1 MSNYFIYEKGDTTT
15 IHLPDGKIIN
25 ITGSLWWCVNDH
37 RIALSDPCSFE
48 DYENGVYCEIF
59 THMMI
64 EPWSTPTT
72 SDDEYNEYCKKHEN
86 EMACVIYEIDGGEF
100 TTEDIMNSPS
110 YDIRYVFEKI
120 TYYTVTVPVI
130 VNGERIEYEVTA
142 ELRNETKYFG
152 ITDFDF
158 EFKGLEFHGCVI
170 PNLEITK
177 LSEANNDNCGN
188 QIWGLRVRR

>member
-1 MSNYFIYEKGDTTT
+1 MSIIYTEGDTTVN
-15 IHLPDGKIIN
+15 LPGGEII
-25 ITGSLWWCVNDH
+25 IVTGGRLLCVNNH
-37 RIALSDPCSFE
+37 RIVLSYPCSFE
-48 DYENGVYCEIF
+48 DYENGENCEIF
-59 THMMI
+59 TYMMI

-110 YDIRYVFEKI
+110 YDVRVFEKI

-142 ELRNETKYFG
+142 ELLNETKYFG

-158 EFKGLEFHGCVI
+158 EFKGLKFHGCVI

-177 LSEANNDNCGN
+177 LSEANNDNYNN